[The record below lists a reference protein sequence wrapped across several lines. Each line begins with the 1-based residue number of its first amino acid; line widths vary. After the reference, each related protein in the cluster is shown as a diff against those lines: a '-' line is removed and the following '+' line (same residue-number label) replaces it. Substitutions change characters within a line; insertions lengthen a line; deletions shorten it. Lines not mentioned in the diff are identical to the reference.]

1 MTEKS
6 NEVRKA
12 AVQVISY
19 LLKGVD
25 TDLLQVMITII
36 FLPYLTLNFFKISVD
51 FQLQNGLTSFL
62 FKNLVNFQ
70 IHGLTSLFFKILVNF
85 EIYGLTSLLFQSLSQ
100 F

>member
-25 TDLLQVMITII
+25 TDLLQVMIII
-36 FLPYLTLNFFKISVD
+36 FLPYLTLNP
-51 FQLQNGLTSFL
+51 LTL
-62 FKNLVNFQ
+62 NFQ
-70 IHGLTSLFFKILVNF
+70 IH
-85 EIYGLTSLLFQSLSQ
+85 GLTSLLFQSLSQ